1 MSFGRGA
8 PVTISSKQKLN
19 SRSSTD
25 AELIG
30 ADDVMSPMLWTR
42 LFLEAQG
49 VDVQENILHQD
60 NKSTIILAEKGK
72 SSSGKRTRA
81 LNIRFFFIHD
91 QINHG
96 NLRVVYC
103 PTKEMRGDYCTKPLQ
118 GALFHDHRAFIM
130 GHPPPKVSI

>member
-8 PVTISSKQKLN
+8 PISISSKQKLN

-30 ADDVMSPMLWTR
+30 ADDVMSPLLWTKQ
-42 LFLEAQG
+42 FLEAQG
-49 VDVQENILHQD
+49 IEVQENILHQD
-60 NKSTIILAEKGK
+60 NKSTILLAENGR
-72 SSSGKRTRA
+72 SSAGKRTRA

-91 QINHG
+91 QINQG

-103 PTKEMRGDYCTKPLQ
+103 PTRDMRGDYNTKPLQ
-118 GALFHDHRAFIM
+118 GAVFHDHRAFIM
-130 GHPPPKVSI
+130 GHPPPTSSN